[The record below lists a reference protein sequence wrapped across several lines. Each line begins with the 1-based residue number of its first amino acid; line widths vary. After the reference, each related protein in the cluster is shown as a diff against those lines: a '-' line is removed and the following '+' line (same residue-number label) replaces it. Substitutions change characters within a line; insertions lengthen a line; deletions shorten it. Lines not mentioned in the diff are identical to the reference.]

1 MKMTSKRRRTK
12 QEILE
17 QKAEEIKK
25 KTEVSQKM
33 RDSDAMLEAVKAA
46 EEQAEMHKGAA
57 YSMQRLIDEGI
68 LTVDEN
74 GNFIPGPGR
83 QQEEQQN

>member
-33 RDSDAMLEAVKAA
+33 RDYDAMLEAVKAA
-46 EEQAEMHKGAA
+46 EEQAEM
-57 YSMQRLIDEGI
+57 Q
-68 LTVDEN
+68 
-74 GNFIPGPGR
+74 
-83 QQEEQQN
+83 